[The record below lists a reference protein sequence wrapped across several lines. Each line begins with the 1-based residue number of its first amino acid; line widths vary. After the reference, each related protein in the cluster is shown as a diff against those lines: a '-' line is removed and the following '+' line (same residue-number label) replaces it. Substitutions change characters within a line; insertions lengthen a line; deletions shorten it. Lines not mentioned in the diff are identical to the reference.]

1 MISAGE
7 LPPMPVYVDSPLAIN
22 ATEVFRQ
29 YPEYFDDETHEFM
42 QTGRHPAL
50 TFPGLTYTRSV
61 EASKAINASKTPGV
75 IISASGMCE
84 AGRILHHLIH
94 NIENERNTICIVSWQ
109 APNTLG
115 RRLVEGAAK
124 ARIFGDEVPV
134 RAEVATVNGLS
145 AHAGQ
150 DFLIKYAEQ
159 ANSLDLQGVYL
170 VHGDNDAAAVLT
182 EKLSA
187 RGIRNVRFP
196 DRMEIAHL

>member
-1 MISAGE
+1 MII
-7 LPPMPVYVDSPLAIN
+7 PLRAC
-22 ATEVFRQ
+22 AKRA
-29 YPEYFDDETHEFM
+29 
-42 QTGRHPAL
+42 RPA
-50 TFPGLTYTRSV
+50 
-61 EASKAINASKTPGV
+61 
-75 IISASGMCE
+75 
-84 AGRILHHLIH
+84 HLIH

-109 APNTLG
+109 EPNTLG

-170 VHGDNDAAAVLT
+170 VHGDNDAAAVLRRNFR
-182 EKLSA
+182 A
-187 RGIRNVRFP
+187 GIRKVRYPARRRSLTFNQAIRTSP
-196 DRMEIAHL
+196 PCPIEPPSLI